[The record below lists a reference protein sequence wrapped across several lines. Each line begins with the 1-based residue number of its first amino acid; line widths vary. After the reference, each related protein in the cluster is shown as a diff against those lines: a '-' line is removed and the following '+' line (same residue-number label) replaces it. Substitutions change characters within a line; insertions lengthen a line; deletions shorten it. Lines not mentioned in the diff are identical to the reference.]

1 MEGAQN
7 SPYDKGDKGKSKPPT
22 VLVWQTEPTEDYRND
37 WEDHLPEVD
46 EDDTTVFLVTRTPAK
61 KTHTD
66 APADAV
72 GVSEG
77 RPGRKPRK
85 TTKKP
90 KQDTAETS
98 STSEPSA

>member
-1 MEGAQN
+1 MESSQN
-7 SPYDKGDKGKSKPPT
+7 PPDDKGDKNKVKPPT
-22 VLVWQTEPTEDYRND
+22 VLVWQTEPATDYPDD
-37 WEDHLPEVD
+37 WEDHLPEVG

-66 APADAV
+66 APAEAI
-72 GVSEG
+72 GASKG
-77 RPGRKPRK
+77 KRGRKPRK
-85 TTKKP
+85 SP